1 MQKYSY
7 FLNGDC
13 ELYSFSKQNLFDIK
27 FFFLEFYFY
36 KNFQSLD
43 CKVHFSFSRYNFFKS
58 LE

>member
-13 ELYSFSKQNLFDIK
+13 ELYSFPKQNLFDIK

-36 KNFQSLD
+36 KNF
-43 CKVHFSFSRYNFFKS
+43 
-58 LE
+58 